1 MKMSKSL
8 TTALVI
14 GAVSVWLAGGFF
26 AAAPDAGELAVRTSD
41 AAGVQVVVTPQ
52 PAGSG
57 AAGWG
62 FEVVMDTH
70 SKPLDTDLARNS
82 VLTDDSGRGYA
93 PVAWQGDPPGGHH
106 RKGILLFPVPEGK
119 PKTVE
124 LKITGIGGDSERLF
138 QWDLD

>member
-8 TTALVI
+8 TSALVI
-14 GAVSVWLAGGFF
+14 GAVGVGLAAGFF
-26 AAAPDAGELAVRTSD
+26 VAAAHAGELAARTSK

-70 SKPLDTDLARNS
+70 STPLDTDLARNA

-93 PVAWQGDPPGGHH
+93 PLAWQGDPPGGHH

-119 PKTVE
+119 PKAVE
-124 LKITGIGGDSERLF
+124 LKITGIGGESERLF
-138 QWDLD
+138 QWELD